1 MHADWIIDYLQ
12 GQLQRQGQS
21 TLSQQVYKL
30 LREAIARQQLVAD
43 TALPAS
49 RMLAQALQIGRNTV
63 LAAYDQLLAEGYLY
77 SRPGAG
83 TFVSPAFSSLGQPT
97 AIARGHAGLSQR
109 GQALSEQYR
118 LPTGLTGAFA
128 PGLPELRQFP
138 HAVWQRL
145 QHQHNRQAPSHWW
158 HYQQEGG
165 LPALRQAICTYLQLS
180 RSVHCQPEQI
190 LVVQGAQQALEL
202 TARLLADPADQ
213 AWMEDPGYAG
223 AHAAMQAAGLH
234 IIPVPVDSEGLN
246 PAAAPPDSRP
256 RLVYITPSHQYPSG
270 VVMSLAR
277 RLELLQRAEADNS
290 WIIEDDYDS
299 EFRYDAQPIASL
311 QGLAD
316 SARVI
321 YIGTFS
327 KVMFPAMRLAY
338 LVIPPALVD
347 AFRSAYARLYRE
359 GCYAQQ
365 AALADFIEQGHF
377 ARHIRRMRD
386 LYRIR
391 QQLLRST
398 LQQAVGDA
406 IALSSGQA
414 GMHLVASLPPTINDQ
429 QLSQQAA
436 HEQLWLRPL
445 SRHFLGAQ
453 QRNGLVLGY
462 AGVEENDIRQSAL
475 RLAQLVEPL
484 L

>member
-97 AIARGHAGLSQR
+97 ATARGHAGLSQR

-202 TARLLADPADQ
+202 TARLLTDPADQ

-223 AHAAMQAAGLH
+223 AQAAMQAAGLH

-277 RLELLQRAEADNS
+277 RLELLQHAEADNS

-398 LQQAVGDA
+398 LQQAVGEA
-406 IALSSGQA
+406 IPLSSGQA
-414 GMHLVASLPPTINDQ
+414 GMHLVASLPPSINDQ

-436 HEQLWLRPL
+436 REQLWLRPL

-462 AGVEENDIRQSAL
+462 AGVEDNDIRRSAL

>member
-1 MHADWIIDYLQ
+1 MHADWIIEYLQ
-12 GQLQRQGQS
+12 GHLQRQGKS
-21 TLSQQVYKL
+21 TLSQQVYRL
-30 LREAIARQQLVAD
+30 LREAIRQQQLSANS
-43 TALPAS
+43 ALPAS
-49 RMLAQALQIGRNTV
+49 RILASALQIGRNTV
-63 LAAYDQLLAEGYLY
+63 LSAYDQLLAEGYLY
-77 SRPGAG
+77 SRAGAG
-83 TFVSPAFSSLGQPT
+83 TFISPAFATQSPKPEAET
-97 AIARGHAGLSQR
+97 RHAGLSQR
-109 GQALSEQYR
+109 GQDLTTQCR

-138 HAVWQRL
+138 HAIWQRL
-145 QHQHNRQAPSHWW
+145 QHQHNKQAPEHWW

-180 RSVHCQPEQI
+180 RSVRCQPEQI

-202 TARLLADPADQ
+202 TARLLADPGDQ
-213 AWMEDPGYAG
+213 AWMEEPGYVG
-223 AHAAMQAAGLH
+223 AQAALQAAGLH
-234 IIPVPVDSEGLN
+234 VVPVPVDTEGLN
-246 PAAAPPDSRP
+246 PAAAPTNSQP
-256 RLVYITPSHQYPSG
+256 RLMYITPSHQYPSG

-277 RLELLQRAEADNS
+277 RLEILQRADTDNS

-321 YIGTFS
+321 YLGTFS

-338 LVIPPALVD
+338 LVIPPALID
-347 AFRSAYARLYRE
+347 AFRAAYARLYRE
-359 GCYAQQ
+359 GSYAQQ

-377 ARHIRRMRD
+377 PRHIRRMRE

-398 LQQAVGDA
+398 LQQSLGN
-406 IALSSGQA
+406 ALPLSAGQA
-414 GMHLVASLPPTINDQ
+414 GMHLVAGLPAHISDQ
-429 QLSQQAA
+429 QLSQQA
-436 HEQLWLRPL
+436 EQEGLWLRPL
-445 SRHFLGAQ
+445 SRHYLGQ
-453 QRNGLVLGY
+453 NHDNGLVLGY
-462 AGVEENDIRQSAL
+462 AGIEENSIRQSAT
-475 RLAQLVEPL
+475 RLAQLIEPL